1 MNYSICISTIY
12 KSISKFDIHEF
23 MEKNLGK
30 VSRIDCVDLNQNNRR
45 VFVHFLEWYSNKEF
59 PAIVLHQLESEGF
72 CNFYI
77 PNKKNTK
84 NPHFYAKILINKNPI
99 SHTDYK
105 IKKMNIVIG
114 DWVKTIHEQDQK
126 IDLLEQTIQTMQLTI
141 KYITD
146 RNESLSELNKLYND
160 NDYFSSC
167 MDISELN

>member
-45 VFVHFLEWYSNKEF
+45 VFVHFSEWYSNKEF

-77 PNKKNTK
+77 PNKKNKK
-84 NPHFYAKILINKNPI
+84 NPHFYVKILINKNPI
-99 SHTDYK
+99 SHADYK
-105 IKKMNIVIG
+105 ITIMNRVIGNWCGLTRELQDKINVLESKVLLLEDEVINNDKCISKLYGYHYGIDMDDVMGHMNI
-114 DWVKTIHEQDQK
+114 
-126 IDLLEQTIQTMQLTI
+126 
-141 KYITD
+141 
-146 RNESLSELNKLYND
+146 NELD
-160 NDYFSSC
+160 C
-167 MDISELN
+167 